1 MGDGKHAC
9 ACPLGRGCGR
19 RQPFAPLAPPF
30 VLAVLKSLVS
40 LRRLNHHSPHRPLC
54 YLLTFRAY
62 TGYRL
67 PRAKRAAV
75 RT

>member
-1 MGDGKHAC
+1 MPVPAHSAAAAAAGNPS
-9 ACPLGRGCGR
+9 PLS
-19 RQPFAPLAPPF
+19 PPPF

-40 LRRLNHHSPHRPLC
+40 LRPLNHHSPHRPLC